1 MTAGV
6 HWWGGLKL
14 VLAALGVIA
23 LGTAIKTFM
32 SWSPRTSGGNALFTI
47 GVAIVGALLFGKLL
61 PKGGAAAVT
70 TAGLVIG
77 GYEWLK
83 PQADQLGASVGSS
96 IRGGGFM
103 SSSPSGAQT
112 TYNPQ
117 PMMGPTIVGGVP
129 SVAPPT
135 VAPTVQPQGIT
146 VIQQA
151 AKPASTTSQIISG
164 ISGIASSFFGAGG
177 GFGSLVGGSKGI
189 QDVDYSLGSGAD
201 RYSRLLNLTAV

>member
-103 SSSPSGAQT
+103 SSTPTGAQPT
-112 TYNPQ
+112 GATSY
-117 PMMGPTIVGGVP
+117 PMAGSTIVGAVP
-129 SVAPPT
+129 SVTPT
-135 VAPTVQPQGIT
+135 VQPTVQPQGIT

>member
-70 TAGLVIG
+70 GATSYPMAG
-77 GYEWLK
+77 
-83 PQADQLGASVGSS
+83 S
-96 IRGGGFM
+96 
-103 SSSPSGAQT
+103 
-112 TYNPQ
+112 
-117 PMMGPTIVGGVP
+117 TIVGAVP
-129 SVAPPT
+129 SVTPT
-135 VAPTVQPQGIT
+135 VQPTVQPQGIT